1 MTNFCD
7 SSGSVRE
14 VELWRRLEGGERSTA
29 IADALAATS
38 SWPAIERAPFL
49 RFVGELV
56 ASDVPGL
63 RVGAL
68 ALLSGCRG
76 VVGLRL
82 VVKALDDEDADV
94 RRAAVKALAA
104 TASVAA
110 HRYVH
115 ALFHA
120 RADVRRTA
128 VELAP
133 PEAVALT
140 GWLRADP
147 ELRELVRAAPW
158 PSPALDLVD
167 DLWRR
172 GAIEVEHAVPAIA
185 AQGAEEIRAWAR
197 RTDRRGELLV
207 SVWIATALGD
217 GPLPP
222 IAGDDG
228 LDRLFEILLR
238 AGDAAPSCWGPLAD
252 AVIVPDDPAL
262 RLRTVVAL
270 ARAAEHVGW
279 STSAVRL
286 AIACDARV
294 LAMPGVP
301 VDVRRRGLD
310 VLWSQ
315 RDRIA
320 SLPAPLV
327 EALLAGP
334 LARDEIG
341 APALGQAAAL
351 ASLAQDRRVR
361 SIVDAFGEAA
371 ALGRS
376 LLDPAG
382 WDAVCRLPVETA
394 HLWWLDRLAT
404 LGDVGHRRAC
414 AIACARWIRTSP
426 ATLED
431 PQGPLATDVVG
442 VACALLRL
450 EGPLDAE
457 AVAPL
462 ATLLLARVDDD
473 GRVALLVAGLACA
486 AEHDLA
492 RALLAGIVSACTPDD
507 LVALVERAGPG
518 AAADLVRWSAATL
531 TLGEPHV
538 TALAASWLDHG
549 DAEVRGFAARM
560 LRSQRAV
567 PSEARPPVVSV
578 YNLAA
583 SERDAIATCDE
594 AELEAALALPLAL
607 PCRGLCEALA
617 RRPAPTRPHLS
628 ACVALLACIDGF
640 GPVSEQLARFGAD
653 DDAFV
658 DELRIAATTMW
669 RGSSMLPPLCDAFLV
684 AWDEHIEAFA
694 TWLEAEDGGWSG
706 ALAAALALPCTF
718 VRRRVWDATATV
730 LVGWS
735 WRHLAKR
742 ISAGL
747 APTLPALLVDHL
759 DTDLGPAAAKMLV
772 ALDRARVAAPQLA
785 ALRLR
790 VIALA
795 PSCDRRTHFE
805 LRPWVVLSGVP
816 ARDAPTRRVTLALPH
831 DERAEIHATA
841 DLDRLARMCREG
853 RESAVHEATL
863 RLLELGAAGEA
874 RLAEL
879 LAAPQP
885 CEWVDAIVESIAM
898 WTDARCIDRVR
909 TLVADATVPDRV
921 RYRMA
926 IALVERREASFIETA
941 IDLASAV
948 PCALATDWAKL
959 QAAASSERR
968 LVERA
973 IGCADA
979 VLSTPAV
986 EWVLALP
993 DTDGDGAAL
1002 LRRYLEHGGAA
1013 ATELRRRAAVRLLAL
1028 GDPYGLPVVFA
1039 KAFDAATPLDD
1050 AGVDLDAV
1058 LRRAD
1063 AAVAATI
1070 VAAALAGG
1078 RGFAS
1083 ESTAVVLLRP
1093 VKWELR
1099 DDAYAALL
1107 LDGVD
1112 ADARKLLIAER
1123 MPSMGRR
1130 SKLAE
1135 VASAFAWGMLRGRE
1149 LTGDIYGIHMTA
1161 KREDWG
1167 HTRMTSRSLF
1177 VTPLPIL
1184 RGDRHGRDI
1193 VEGLILHEIG
1203 HHVWHRGRT
1212 QAKVWKRANKDGLF
1226 PLLNL
1231 VADEHLERNLRSIAA
1246 EFGDRIKRLD
1256 AYAFQHAAR
1265 DIGVDRLLGMMLG
1278 AAVLVLPGLDMGV
1291 AYAED
1296 SVRVDSGRI
1305 LAELDRRGHP
1315 FARFVRALRM
1325 GLGNRSGDP
1334 RVEAA
1339 LALFKG
1345 GFRSL
1350 DMNGLY
1356 KVTQQLAEMFGSD
1369 VVLCNG
1375 FGGHESIEWDER
1387 DSAIHG
1393 EGISDAD
1400 VQREVERILEP
1411 PRGGSHLSGGGPRRL
1426 QINVGGDAGYN
1437 KITQVQPLA
1446 PQPAVHRAEAGAV
1459 ARHALRLRETL
1470 MRLGLAHVPTR
1481 GRLRGRSFDR
1491 TRTRS
1496 VVLRG
1501 DPHMLV
1507 AREISVKAD
1516 LFVGVV
1522 IDCSGSMTGDNIARA
1537 KRFGVLVAEAARGL
1551 PGVDA
1556 RFFGFT
1562 DRIVYEAGD
1571 ARRCAV
1577 TSLQAN
1583 GGNNDAGALDYVAQV
1598 AAKSMRR
1605 AKLLVMVSDGLPT
1618 ECSVAALK
1626 GVVQQ
1631 LSGRHKMCCAQ
1642 VAVRE
1647 LEERCFPHY
1656 VVLDD
1661 ANLDLS
1667 VRRFGDLIGRL
1678 VGRAITG

>member
-1 MTNFCD
+1 M
-7 SSGSVRE
+7 RE
-14 VELWRRLEGGERSTA
+14 VELWRRLEGGERSPA
-29 IADALAATS
+29 IAAALAETVA
-38 SWPAIERAPFL
+38 WPANVRAPFL
-49 RFVGELV
+49 RFVAELSS
-56 ASDVPGL
+56 SDEAGL

-76 VVGLRL
+76 VVGLRV
-82 VVKALDDEDADV
+82 VVKALDDPDAHV
-94 RRAAVKALAA
+94 RRAAVAALAA
-104 TASVAA
+104 TATVAS

-115 ALFHA
+115 ALFH
-120 RADVRRTA
+120 RNVDVRRTA

-133 PEAVALT
+133 PEAVPLT

-147 ELRELVRAAPW
+147 ELRELVRGAPW

-172 GAIEVEHAVPAIA
+172 DALDPAHAVAPIA

-207 SVWIATALGD
+207 SVWIATALGTD
-217 GPLPP
+217 DLPP
-222 IAGDDG
+222 IVGDDG
-228 LDRLFEILLR
+228 LDRLLEILLR
-238 AGDAAPSCWGPLAD
+238 AGEAAHACWGPLTD
-252 AVIVPDDPAL
+252 ALIVPDDPAL
-262 RLRTVVAL
+262 RLRTVVAIV
-270 ARAAEHVGW
+270 RAAERVGW
-279 STSAVRL
+279 STPAIRL

-294 LAMPGVP
+294 LALPGVP
-301 VDVRRRGLD
+301 FEVRRRGLD

-315 RDRIA
+315 RDRIG

-327 EALLAGP
+327 DGLLAGP
-334 LARDEIG
+334 LARDDDG
-341 APALGQAAAL
+341 APALAHAAAI
-351 ASLAQDRRVR
+351 ASLAAERRVR
-361 SIVDAFGEAA
+361 AIVDAFGEPA

-376 LLDPAG
+376 LLDPIG

-394 HLWWLDRLAT
+394 HLWWLDRLASH
-404 LGDVGHRRAC
+404 GDVGHRRAC
-414 AIACARWIRTSP
+414 AIACARWARSSP
-426 ATLED
+426 ATLDE
-431 PQGPLATDVVG
+431 PLSPLATEPTGVVL
-442 VACALLRL
+442 ALLQL
-450 EGPLDAE
+450 GPSWPALDADTI
-457 AVAPL
+457 AALVPV
-462 ATLLLARVDDD
+462 LLPRLDDD
-473 GRVALLVAGLACA
+473 GRARVLAAALACV
-486 AEHDLA
+486 ETHDLA
-492 RALLAGIVSACTPDD
+492 HALLGALATAATPDELAD
-507 LVALVERAGPG
+507 LLDRAGPEAPG
-518 AAADLVRWSAATL
+518 DLLRWLGATL
-531 TLGEPHV
+531 TIGEAQV
-538 TALAASWLDHG
+538 ASLATRWLEHG
-549 DAEVRGFAARM
+549 DPNVRAFAARM
-560 LRSQRAV
+560 MRSQRAV
-567 PSEARPPVVSV
+567 PSEARPPVVTV

-583 SERDAIATCDE
+583 AERDAIATCDDDV
-594 AELEAALALPLAL
+594 LEAALALPLAL

-617 RRPAPTRPHLS
+617 RRPAPAQPQLS
-628 ACVALLACIDGF
+628 VCVALLACIDGF
-640 GPVSEQLARFGAD
+640 DEVSAQLARFGAD
-653 DDAFV
+653 DEDFI
-658 DELRIAATTMW
+658 DGLRIAAATMW
-669 RGSSMLPPLCDAFLV
+669 RGSTMLPPLADAFLV
-684 AWDEHIEAFA
+684 AWPEHVEAFA
-694 TWLEAEDGGWSG
+694 TWLEAEDGGWGG
-706 ALAAALALPCTF
+706 ALRGALALPCRF
-718 VRRRVWDATATV
+718 VQRRLWEATATV
-730 LVGWS
+730 LVAWS
-735 WRHLAKR
+735 WTRLGKR
-742 ISAGL
+742 IAAGL
-747 APTLPALLVDHL
+747 GPGVVDLLVDRL
-759 DTDLGPAAAKMLV
+759 DTDLGPAAARIIV
-772 ALDRARVAAPQLA
+772 ALDRGRVALAELA
-785 ALRLR
+785 AQRAR
-790 VIALA
+790 IVALA
-795 PSCDRRTHFE
+795 PSCDYRTHFE
-805 LRPWVVLSGVP
+805 LRSWLPLTGVP
-816 ARDAPTRRVTLALPH
+816 ARDAPTRRVPLALPR
-831 DERAEIHATA
+831 DERAEIKACS
-841 DLDRLARMCREG
+841 DVDMLARICRDGREG
-853 RESAVHEATL
+853 AVHEAAL
-863 RLLELGAAGEA
+863 RLLELGAEGEA
-874 RLAEL
+874 QLARLLGNAAEL
-879 LAAPQP
+879 AQ
-885 CEWVDAIVESIAM
+885 EDAIVESIAL
-898 WTDARCIDRVR
+898 WTDPACIARVR
-909 TLVADATVPDRV
+909 ALVDDEALPAAR
-921 RYRMA
+921 RYRLA
-926 IALVERREASFIETA
+926 LALVERGESRFAEPAVRLAAAVREG
-941 IDLASAV
+941 
-948 PCALATDWAKL
+948 DWAKL
-959 QAAASSERR
+959 IAAVPDVRA
-968 LVERA
+968 LVEIA
-973 IGCADA
+973 VGCSDPTFASA
-979 VLSTPAV
+979 AV

-993 DTDGDGAAL
+993 AIDADADRLLKSFLAEGDVDSI
-1002 LRRYLEHGGAA
+1002 
-1013 ATELRRRAAVRLLAL
+1013 ELRRRAALRLLAQ
-1028 GDPYGLPVVFA
+1028 GNRYGLPVLFA

-1050 AGVDLDAV
+1050 VRADLGPV
-1058 LRRAD
+1058 LTRAD
-1063 AAVAATI
+1063 AALADTI

-1083 ESTAVVLLRP
+1083 ESTAVVLLRN

-1099 DDAYAALL
+1099 DGAYEAILL
-1107 LDGVD
+1107 EGVD
-1112 ADARKLLIAER
+1112 PEARKLLVAER

-1130 SKLAE
+1130 SKLE
-1135 VASAFAWGMLRGRE
+1135 QVASAFAWGMLRGRE

-1167 HTRMTSRSLF
+1167 HTRMTSRALH

-1212 QAKVWKRANKDGLF
+1212 QAKVWKRASKDGLF

-1265 DIGVDRLLGMMLG
+1265 DVGVERLLGMLLG
-1278 AAVLVLPGLDMGV
+1278 AAVLVLPDLDTGV
-1291 AYAED
+1291 AYSED
-1296 SVRVDSGRI
+1296 SVRVDSGRL

-1345 GFRSL
+1345 GFRNL

-1387 DSAIHG
+1387 DAAIHG

-1411 PRGGSHLSGGGPRRL
+1411 PRGGSHMPGGGPRRL

-1470 MRLGLAHVPTR
+1470 MRLGLAAVPSR

-1491 TRTRS
+1491 TRTRA

-1516 LFVGVV
+1516 LFVGVL